1 MLLIHIME
9 WRTAGVAYVL
19 CTATAMERY
28 VIVSCMSAAPIVMCA
43 ARSEQS

>member
-28 VIVSCMSAAPIVMCA
+28 VIVSCMSAAPTVMCA
-43 ARSEQS
+43 ALSEQS